1 VRLAV
6 VTGNPDKAAEVAAYL
21 AGVVAVEHVPLD
33 LPEYRDPDVAPIARA
48 KAAHAWET
56 LRRPL
61 IVDDTGLFI
70 PALCGFPGPYAG
82 YVHDTIGN
90 EGILRLMAG
99 RADRRARFETVIAFA
114 DRTGEIHTF
123 RGVLEGRIV
132 PPRGSAGFGY
142 DPIIEVA
149 GRTLAEMDMQE
160 KNAVSH
166 RGRALCAFR
175 DWLAADPP
183 DGKG

>member
-1 VRLAV
+1 MRLAV

-33 LPEYRDPDVAPIARA
+33 LPEHRDPDVAPIARA
-48 KAAHAWET
+48 KAVHAWEE

-61 IVDDTGLFI
+61 IVDDTGLFL
-70 PALCGFPGPYAG
+70 PALHGFPGPYAG
-82 YVHDTIGN
+82 YVHNTIGN
-90 EGILRLMAG
+90 DGILRLMEGA
-99 RADRRARFETVIAFA
+99 ADRRARFETVIAFA
-114 DRTGEIHTF
+114 DENGEIRTF

-132 PPRGSAGFGY
+132 APRGSAGFGY

-149 GRTLAEMDMQE
+149 GRTLAERDMQE
-160 KNAVSH
+160 KNALSH
-166 RGRALCAFR
+166 RGRALGAFR
-175 DWLAADPP
+175 DWLAVHPP

>member
-1 VRLAV
+1 M

-33 LPEYRDPDVAPIARA
+33 LPEHRDPDVAPIARA
-48 KAAHAWET
+48 KAVHAWEE

-61 IVDDTGLFI
+61 IVDDTGLFL
-70 PALCGFPGPYAG
+70 PALHGFPGPYAG
-82 YVHDTIGN
+82 YVHNTIGN
-90 EGILRLMAG
+90 DGILRLMEGA
-99 RADRRARFETVIAFA
+99 ADRRARFETVIAFA
-114 DRTGEIHTF
+114 DENGEIRTF

-132 PPRGSAGFGY
+132 APRGSAGFGY

-149 GRTLAEMDMQE
+149 GRTLAERDMQE
-160 KNAVSH
+160 KNALSH
-166 RGRALCAFR
+166 RGRALGAFR
-175 DWLAADPP
+175 DWLAVHPP